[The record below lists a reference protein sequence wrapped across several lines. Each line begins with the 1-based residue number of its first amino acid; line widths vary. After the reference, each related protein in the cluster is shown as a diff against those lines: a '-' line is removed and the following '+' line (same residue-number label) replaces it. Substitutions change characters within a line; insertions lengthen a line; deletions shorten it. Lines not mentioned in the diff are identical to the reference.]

1 MLTLKQK
8 WLNVAQ
14 GSVQQL
20 GATKT
25 QVGERFSRLS
35 IAKQVKA
42 AGAVKIQRRLFRELV
57 TFFLSLCVFPVQYDD
72 SNSKVVPNQFIRLF
86 VPTP

>member
-1 MLTLKQK
+1 M
-8 WLNVAQ
+8 AQ

-25 QVGERFSRLS
+25 QLERFSRLS
-35 IAKQVKA
+35 IAKQVK

-57 TFFLSLCVFPVQYDD
+57 TFFYRSVCFQYNTMIRIAR
-72 SNSKVVPNQFIRLF
+72 SCRINSFACSF
-86 VPTP
+86 

>member
-1 MLTLKQK
+1 M
-8 WLNVAQ
+8 AQ

-25 QVGERFSRLS
+25 QLEHFSRLS

-42 AGAVKIQRRLFRELV
+42 GALKIQRRLFRELV
-57 TFFLSLCVFPVQYDD
+57 TFFLSLCVFPVQYGD
-72 SNSKVVPNQFIRLF
+72 SDSKVVPNQFIRLF